1 MRNKHIGSDFDDFL
15 REEGLLEEVEQGARK
30 IGLAIELRKVMRRK
44 RVSEAELAR
53 RLRTSRSAVR
63 RILDP
68 TQHDPRL
75 DLLER
80 VAAALG
86 CALDIKVLAPR
97 PKKPKRP
104 PVRRA
109 A

>member
-15 REEGLLEEVEQGARK
+15 RAEGLLEEVEQGARK
-30 IGLAIELRKVMRRK
+30 IGLAIELRKVMRKK

-80 VAAALG
+80 VAGALD
-86 CALDIKVLAPR
+86 CALDIKVLPMPR
-97 PKKPKRP
+97 KGTKRAAL
-104 PVRRA
+104 RRA